1 MGTDL
6 PDHRSL
12 KPTLSIGSM
21 TFVGFDYLD
30 FLAYALLLQHLPRDS
45 VFVEAGAIDGLYGS
59 NTWSLE
65 RHRGWSGLLV
75 EPNLCGKC
83 HLPVNRPGARTH
95 FGAICPRPMVVAASP
110 RFTEV
115 CQLASGD
122 PTASACERL

>member
-6 PDHRSL
+6 PDHSSL

-45 VFVEAGAIDGLYGS
+45 VLVEAGAIDGLYGS

-65 RHRGWSGLLV
+65 RHRGW
-75 EPNLCGKC
+75 
-83 HLPVNRPGARTH
+83 
-95 FGAICPRPMVVAASP
+95 
-110 RFTEV
+110 
-115 CQLASGD
+115 
-122 PTASACERL
+122 